1 MLITEL
7 GYFLLLAAFVLA
19 LLQAVLPTL
28 GVLQGRIQWQRL
40 AASLALA
47 GFVAMLGS
55 FLALVA
61 GFYYNDFSLVYVA
74 QHSNSLL
81 PWYYK
86 ISATWGGHEG
96 SLLLWLTI
104 LSMWTCAVALLSRAL
119 PLLMKARV
127 LAVLGMVQTMMLG
140 MLIFTSSPFLRTL
153 PTLPVDGAD
162 LNPLLQDPGLIFH
175 PPMLYMGYVGMA
187 IPFAF
192 CMAALWA
199 GRLDAAWTRWSRPW
213 TLMAWA
219 SLTLGIALGSW
230 WAYYELGWGGW
241 WFWDPVENASLMP
254 WLASTALLHSLAVT
268 EQRGVFKAWTIML
281 AIFAFALSL
290 LGTFLVRSGV
300 ITSVHSFAADPTR
313 GFAILLILG
322 LVIGVGLLLF
332 ALRGWRLTVES
343 RYHLWSRESMLVVNN
358 VLLLIAT
365 LVVLLG
371 TLYPMIASALA
382 LGQVSVGPPYFN
394 ALFVPLTW
402 LLLASLGVGA
412 TLRYKQETRPLAKRM
427 AILAITSIVLGAVV
441 LYMVTTLTQ
450 GARLEWAIW
459 LSAALCAWVL
469 SFIVLDIKDKT
480 RHYRGITKWRKLA
493 RSYVGMQLA
502 HIGLLWLVMGVAVVS
517 HLSVERDVAMHKNDS
532 ITVQGYDFYLQ
543 DFEMV
548 SGANYDA
555 TQATITIKQDG
566 KLIGTL
572 YPQKRNY
579 IVTMMPMTE
588 VGLKASLWQDIYVAL
603 GDPIDDETW
612 AVRVYVKPMVRFIWF
627 GALIMALG
635 ALLAMSDKRY
645 RLTKHTPKIVRQGE
659 G

>member
-7 GYFLLLAAFVLA
+7 GYFLLLAALVLA
-19 LLQAVLPTL
+19 VLQVVLPTL
-28 GVLQGRIQWQRL
+28 GLINHQAQWQRL
-40 AASLALA
+40 APSLAVA
-47 GFVAMLGS
+47 GFLAMLGS
-55 FLALVA
+55 FFALMA

-74 QHSNSLL
+74 EHSNSLL

-86 ISATWGGHEG
+86 LSATWGGHEG

-104 LSMWTCAVALLSRAL
+104 LAGWGALVAIFSRAL
-119 PLLMKARV
+119 PLDMQVRV
-127 LAVLGMVQTMMLG
+127 LVILAMVQVMMLA

-153 PTLPVDGAD
+153 PVLPVDGAD

-192 CMAALWA
+192 CLAALWA
-199 GRLDAAWTRWSRPW
+199 GRLDAVWTRWSRPW
-213 TLMAWA
+213 TQMAWA
-219 SLTLGIALGSW
+219 CLTVGIAIGSW

-281 AIFAFALSL
+281 AIMSFALSL

-313 GFAILLILG
+313 GTAVLMILG
-322 LVIGVGLLLF
+322 IVVGSGLLLF
-332 ALRGWRLTVES
+332 AFRGWRLTVES
-343 RYHLWSRESMLVVNN
+343 HYALISRESFLVLNN

-371 TLYPMIASALA
+371 TLYPIIADAFH
-382 LGQVSVGPPYFN
+382 LGQVSVGAPYFN

-402 LLLASLGVGA
+402 LLLVALGVGA
-412 TLRYKQETRPLAKRM
+412 TMRYKKDTRPLLKRLGT
-427 AILAITSIVLGAVV
+427 LAITAIVVGAVLMYV
-441 LYMVTTLTQ
+441 VTTLTQ
-450 GARLEWAIW
+450 GTKVVWAIW
-459 LSAALCAWVL
+459 LSAGLCVWVL
-469 SFIVLDIKDKT
+469 GLIGLDVKNKT
-480 RHYRGITKWRKLA
+480 RHGKGVLSLA
-493 RSYVGMQLA
+493 RSYWGMQIA
-502 HIGLLWLVMGVAVVS
+502 HIGIVLVVLGVAVVS
-517 HLSVERDVAMHKNDS
+517 HLSIEKDVAMTANDS
-532 ITVQGYDFYLQ
+532 VLVQGYHFDLTAF
-543 DFEMV
+543 DDIK
-548 SGANYDA
+548 GANYDA
-555 TQATITIKQDG
+555 TQATIAIKKDG
-566 KLIGTL
+566 AIIGTL

-579 IVTMMPMTE
+579 VVTMMPMTE

-603 GDPIDDETW
+603 GDPIDDKTW
-612 AVRVYVKPMVRFIWF
+612 AVRIYIKPMVRFIWL
-627 GALIMALG
+627 GALVMALG

-645 RLTKHTPKIVRQGE
+645 RIAKHSLRRQK
-659 G
+659 